1 MKCCGIGLSLCLV
14 ASAYAADIS
23 VVDEIVAKVNGDI
36 VTRSELD
43 KGYRQIEAD
52 LRRANETGE
61 VLQKDLTEKS
71 KGILADRIDSLLLIS
86 KGKEL
91 NINVDPEVSKY
102 LANLRRESHIVDDDK
117 FQVYVRE
124 QTGQPFEDFKLD
136 VKNGLLRQRVIGQE
150 VSSKINIP
158 KADIRKYYDEHKS
171 EFMREEQVGMR
182 EILIAVKDGKDPKQ
196 VAAALKKAQDLVVR
210 ARKGEKFPELA
221 HDYSDA
227 ATKDQ
232 GGDIGFYKKGALNP
246 KMEDIVFKAERGAV
260 TDPIRVD
267 NGYLILKIEEHYKA
281 GQAAFDDVE
290 NEVMEKLYAPRMGPK
305 VREYLTQLRQEAF
318 LEIKPGYDD
327 IYAAPGKDTKWQDP
341 AQLKPETVTKEE
353 VASRK
358 HKKHLLGVP
367 IPGTTKKIKQAN

>member
-1 MKCCGIGLSLCLV
+1 M
-14 ASAYAADIS
+14 ASAYAADIA

-43 KGYRQIEAD
+43 RGYRAIEAD
-52 LRRANETGE
+52 LRKANETGD
-61 VLQKDLTEKS
+61 LFQKDLNEKS
-71 KGILADRIDSLLLIS
+71 KIVLADRIDSLLLIS

-91 NINVDPEVSKY
+91 NINVDTEVSKY
-102 LANLRRESHIVDDDK
+102 LANLRRESHIVDEDK
-117 FQVYVRE
+117 FQAYVRE
-124 QTGQPFEDFKLD
+124 QSGQPYEDFKLD
-136 VKNGLLRQRVIGQE
+136 MKNGILRQRVIGQE

-158 KADIRKYYDEHKS
+158 KADIQKYYDEHKS
-171 EFMREEQVGMR
+171 EFMREEQVGLR
-182 EILIAVKDGKDPKQ
+182 ELLVAVKDSKDPKQ

-221 HDYSDA
+221 RDYSDA

-232 GGDIGFYKKGALNP
+232 GGDIGFYKKGGLLP
-246 KMEDIVFKAERGAV
+246 KMEEIVFKAERGAV

-267 NGYLILKIEEHYKA
+267 NGYEILKIEEHYKA

-290 NEVMEKLYAPRMGPK
+290 NEVMEKLYSPRMAPK
-305 VREYLTQLRQEAF
+305 IRAYLTQLRTEAF

-353 VASRK
+353 VAKRK

-367 IPGTTKKIKQAN
+367 IPGTTKKIKQSN

>member
-1 MKCCGIGLSLCLV
+1 MKRCGIGLSLCLM
-14 ASAYAADIS
+14 ASAFAADIS
-23 VVDEIVAKVNGDI
+23 VVDEIIAKVNGDI

-52 LRRANETGE
+52 LRRANETGA

-91 NINVDPEVSKY
+91 NINVDAEVSKY
-102 LANLRRESHIVDDDK
+102 MANLRRGPQIVDDDK
-117 FQVYVRE
+117 FHAYIRE
-124 QTGQPFEDFKLD
+124 QTGQTYEDFLLD
-136 VKNGLLRQRVIGQE
+136 MKNGLLRQRVIGQE

-158 KADIRKYYDEHKS
+158 EAEKRKYYDEHKS
-171 EFMREEQVGMR
+171 EFMREEQLGMR
-182 EILIAVKDGKDPKQ
+182 EILIAVKDDKDPKQ
-196 VAAALKKAQDLVVR
+196 AAAALKKAQDLVVR

-232 GGDIGFYKKGALNP
+232 GGDIGFHKRGTLNS
-246 KMEDIVFKAERGAV
+246 KMEDMLFKAERGTV
-260 TDPIRVD
+260 TDPIRID

-281 GQAAFDDVE
+281 GQAAYEDVE
-290 NEVMEKLYAPRMGPK
+290 NEVMEKLYSPRMQPK
-305 VREYLTQLRQEAF
+305 VREYLTQLRKDAF

-367 IPGTTKKIKQAN
+367 IPGTAKKAKVAN